1 MIPFD
6 CACRLGEIIQ
16 CVSFENLKPMT
27 KGGIRWENPEE
38 VIAGRLFD
46 RHAWSMQYLLYEV
59 QYLVQY
65 LQHCTCYDHGVLHFA

>member
-46 RHAWSMQYLLYEV
+46 RHAWSMQYRV
-59 QYLVQY
+59 PGTVPGTS
-65 LQHCTCYDHGVLHFA
+65 TCYDHGVLHFA